1 MLQRYDGWVFLSHST
16 KDYELVRQVR
26 NELENHGFRPIMFFL
41 KCLTDGDELDS
52 LIYREIAARRWF
64 VYIDSINSRAS
75 DKVKQ
80 ELDYARTM
88 GKKIHTIYS
97 EQNFQPQLWEVMRRA
112 TVFLSYSHKDRD
124 IAAQIRRK
132 LIDNDF
138 QTWWDAD
145 IPVGS
150 SITTQIHSA
159 ISDAAF
165 VLLLL
170 TEQSARSYYVLQE
183 IKHIQKQKRFIIPV
197 LIGNVQLPFEWY
209 ALLGLR
215 QFPRISASPTDAE
228 LDELIERIIQF
239 HEEEII

>member
-1 MLQRYDGWVFLSHST
+1 MIQRQDGWVFLSHST
-16 KDYELVRQVR
+16 KDYESVRQIR

-64 VYIDSINSRAS
+64 IYIDSTNSRAS

-97 EQNFQPQLWEVMRRA
+97 EQDFQPQLWEVMRRA
-112 TVFLSYSHKDRD
+112 TVFLSYSHKDQS
-124 IAAQIRRK
+124 IADQIRRK
-132 LIDNDF
+132 LIENDF
-138 QTWWDAD
+138 QTWWDENIHA
-145 IPVGS
+145 GS
-150 SITTQIHSA
+150 SITTQNHNA
-159 ISDAAF
+159 ISDAGF

-170 TEQSARSYYVLQE
+170 TEQSVQSDYVLQE
-183 IKHIQKQKRFIIPV
+183 MKYAQKQKHFIIPV
-197 LIGNVQLPFEWY
+197 LIGNIQLPFEWY

-215 QFPRISASPTDAE
+215 QFPHISASPTDAE

-239 HEEEII
+239 HEEEIQ

>member
-1 MLQRYDGWVFLSHST
+1 MIQRQDGWVFLSHST
-16 KDYELVRQVR
+16 KDYESVRQIR

-75 DKVKQ
+75 EKVKQ

-88 GKKIHTIYS
+88 GKKIYTIYS
-97 EQNFQPQLWEVMRRA
+97 EQDFQPQLWEVMRRA
-112 TVFLSYSHKDRD
+112 TVFLSCSHKDRY
-124 IAAQIRRK
+124 IADQIRRK

-138 QTWWDAD
+138 QIWWDEN
-145 IPVGS
+145 IHVGS
-150 SITTQIHSA
+150 YITPQIDNA

-170 TEQSARSYYVLQE
+170 TEQSVQNDYVLQE
-183 IKHIQKQKRFIIPV
+183 MKYVQKQKRFIIPV
-197 LIGNVQLPFEWY
+197 LIGNIQLTSEWY

-215 QFPRISASPTDAE
+215 QFPHISASPTDAE

-239 HEEEII
+239 HEEEIQ